1 MAGRRGATKANACS
15 YDIASDEEGEA
26 QLAVAGAGCA
36 EAGSEPTDGA
46 RERPGGEDGAALAD
60 NGSVASDNEDEEAGS
75 GTAVLG
81 SVSLSTSS
89 SSSSS
94 SSSSASGRSCCC
106 ARGSS
111 ESVPYVMR

>member
-60 NGSVASDNEDEEAGS
+60 NGSVASDNEDEEARQRYS
-75 GTAVLG
+75 GTGQRVTLHVLFFFFFLVVLRLRPLVLLC
-81 SVSLSTSS
+81 SWL
-89 SSSSS
+89 
-94 SSSSASGRSCCC
+94 
-106 ARGSS
+106 
-111 ESVPYVMR
+111 E